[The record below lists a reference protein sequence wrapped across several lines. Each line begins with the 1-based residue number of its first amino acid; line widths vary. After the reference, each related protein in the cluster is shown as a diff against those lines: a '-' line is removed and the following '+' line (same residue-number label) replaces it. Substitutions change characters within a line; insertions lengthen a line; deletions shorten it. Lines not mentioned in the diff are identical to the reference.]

1 MLRPKQ
7 KPFFSTLDDLDLDI
21 SVPEKEE
28 KVPLPEK
35 PEQVFSPKVPLT
47 ESVSARIAEPPP
59 EPVFETVPDV
69 LVEPVPEPPVVEQ
82 APVTAVEPVVETVI
96 EAAPIVEAVPPPASV
111 RESIPL
117 QKPEP
122 VAVQPEPVPVVSV
135 PKAIAAATDRPAP
148 KPVSKPENAGFDA
161 VFVTIPPGSFIMGS
175 PEDEPGRNPDESQHE
190 VTITKGFSIQ
200 ATPVTQRQWQSV
212 MGANP
217 SGNSRGGD
225 DCPVEGVSWNDGQ
238 EFIRKLNQKGEYWY
252 RLPTEAEWEY
262 ACRAGTITACYAG
275 EVTKKL
281 FSKHDPCLEDIAWYR
296 ANAGGKT
303 HPVAEKK
310 PNPWG
315 LFDMLGNVLE
325 WCQDWYGK
333 YPILP
338 QTDPQGVALGAGC
351 VVRGG
356 AWSSP
361 SADCRSA
368 RRQFYSPNTRNRF
381 VGLRLV
387 RGPWSRIR

>member
-1 MLRPKQ
+1 LE
-7 KPFFSTLDDLDLDI
+7 TLPDI
-21 SVPEKEE
+21 V
-28 KVPLPEK
+28 
-35 PEQVFSPKVPLT
+35 
-47 ESVSARIAEPPP
+47 
-59 EPVFETVPDV
+59 
-69 LVEPVPEPPVVEQ
+69 VEPAVEQ
-82 APVTAVEPVVETVI
+82 IPVTAVEPVIETVI
-96 EAAPIVEAVPPPASV
+96 ESAPVVETEPPPAPV
-111 RESIPL
+111 LESIPISI
-117 QKPEP
+117 QIPEP
-122 VAVQPEPVPVVSV
+122 VAVQPGTVPVVSL
-135 PKAIAAATDRPAP
+135 PKAFVPPAEP
-148 KPVSKPENAGFDA
+148 LVPQPVRKSEASGFDA
-161 VFVTIPPGSFIMGS
+161 VFVTIPAGSFIMGS

-190 VTITKGFSIQ
+190 VTLTRGFSIQ
-200 ATPVTQRQWQSV
+200 AAPVTQGQWRSV
-212 MGANP
+212 MGTNP
-217 SGNSRGGD
+217 SGFSRGGD
-225 DCPVEGVSWNDGQ
+225 DCPVDGVSWNDCQ

-262 ACRAGTITACYAG
+262 ACRAGTVTACYAG
-275 EVTKKL
+275 DVTKKL
-281 FSKHDPCLEDIAWYR
+281 FSKRDPCLDDIAWYH

-303 HPVAEKK
+303 HPVAEKR

-356 AWSSP
+356 SWSSP
-361 SADCRSA
+361 PADCRSA